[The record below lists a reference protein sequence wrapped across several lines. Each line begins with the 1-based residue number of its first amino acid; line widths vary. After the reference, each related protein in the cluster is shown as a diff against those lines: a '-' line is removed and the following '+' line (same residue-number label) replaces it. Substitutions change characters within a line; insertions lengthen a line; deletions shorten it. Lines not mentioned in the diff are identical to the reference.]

1 MVTADRIKSERRFSV
16 LSAGGLAIFLVF
28 AVNCGAQAQDFQV
41 GNLQGVF
48 DLTVSYGLG
57 IRIEDT
63 DESLVAAAN
72 GGDGSSVNT
81 DDGDL
86 NYDTGIFSNALRGN
100 AELTMLWGG
109 IGIFARGAAGYDY
122 ETEDQSRERT
132 DLTSSGRELL
142 GSDADLLDHYIS
154 GSFRVADIPVHF
166 RLGDQV
172 VNWGETNFVREG
184 IDVINPVNVTAALQP
199 ASRAIDLLSP
209 QGMLWVA
216 ATLTETFAFESFYQ
230 YEWQPLTLPPVGSF
244 FSTNDLVGGD
254 GVNLAMLTGGQYSDL
269 GTDLDDA
276 FRLPAGT
283 LGFDENFFQIPGRYV
298 DEPDDG
304 GQYGLSLIGR
314 FFDGL
319 ATKIGLHYI
328 RYNSRLPIVSGL
340 TASQAAINQTSDA
353 SVAETASDLE
363 PVYLGTGLTP
373 DEAAAEARETAEQL
387 TLSQYDNAAGYFAE
401 YPEDIDMLGV
411 SFSFSTIRTGTLFA
425 GEFSRHKD
433 FPFQIATG
441 QVLTATRSPVQYD
454 PTIGD
459 TPLGQFGADQVVSGV
474 LERDRTQFTMS
485 VTQLLG
491 PRLGS
496 DQVLIGADAA
506 FVNVDDVSGNGGIA
520 LQAVKSP
527 TDNSWGY
534 RLSLAS
540 IYSSVFG
547 ALNVV
552 PRIVFVHDVSGTTP
566 APLSTFVEDRKL
578 VQFGVSADFID
589 RWSTDLSFTGF
600 FGAGNANLL
609 SDRDIV
615 RWRLTYSF

>member
-1 MVTADRIKSERRFSV
+1 MALFVAASG
-16 LSAGGLAIFLVF
+16 A
-28 AVNCGAQAQDFQV
+28 AQAQDFQV
-41 GNLQGVF
+41 GNLQGIF
-48 DLTVSYGLG
+48 DVTVSYGLG
-57 IRIEDT
+57 IRVEDT
-63 DESLVAAAN
+63 DKSLVAAAN
-72 GGDGSSVNT
+72 GGDGVRVNN
-81 DDGDL
+81 DDGNL
-86 NYDTGIFSNALRGN
+86 NYGTGIFSNALRGN

-109 IGIFARGAAGYDY
+109 IGFYARGAAGYDY
-122 ETEDQSRERT
+122 ETENQSRERT
-132 DLTSSGRELL
+132 DLSSSGRNLL

-154 GSFRVADIPVHF
+154 GNFRVADIPVHF

-172 VNWGETNFVREG
+172 VNWGETNFVRDG
-184 IDVINPVNVTAALQP
+184 IDVINPVNITAALQP
-199 ASRAIDLLSP
+199 ASRAIDLLTP

-230 YEWQPLTLPPVGSF
+230 YEWEPLTLPPVGSY
-244 FSTNDLVGGD
+244 FSTNDLIGGD
-254 GVNLAMLTGGQYSDL
+254 GVNRAMLTGGQYSDL

-283 LGFDENFFQIPGRYV
+283 LGFDDDFFQIPGRFV

-304 GQYGLSLIGR
+304 GQYGVSLIAR

-319 ATKIGLHYI
+319 ATKIGVHYI
-328 RYNSRLPIVSGL
+328 RYHSRLPVISGL
-340 TASQAAINQTSDA
+340 TASQAAIDQTSGA
-353 SVAETASDLE
+353 SVADIAGDLE
-363 PVYLGTGLTP
+363 PIYLGTGLTP
-373 DEAAAEARETAEQL
+373 DEAAAEARTTAEQL
-387 TLSQYDNAAGYFAE
+387 TLSNYDNAAGYFAE
-401 YPEDIDMLGV
+401 YPEDIDMFGL

-425 GEFSRHKD
+425 GELSRHKD

-454 PTIGD
+454 SDIGN
-459 TPLGQFGADQVVSGV
+459 TPLGDFGANEVVSGV
-474 LERDRTQFTMS
+474 LERDRTQLTMS

-496 DQVLIGADAA
+496 DQLLIAADAA
-506 FVNVDDVSGNGGIA
+506 FVNVDDVSGNGGVA
-520 LQAVKSP
+520 LQAIKSP

-534 RLSLAS
+534 RLSLVS

-547 ALNVV
+547 ALNVS

-566 APLSTFVEDRKL
+566 APLSTFLEGRKL
-578 VQFGVSADFID
+578 VQLGVSADFID

-609 SDRDIV
+609 SDRDFI

>member
-72 GGDGSSVNT
+72 GGDGSSVNN
-81 DDGDL
+81 DDGNL

-184 IDVINPVNVTAALQP
+184 IDVINPV
-199 ASRAIDLLSP
+199 
-209 QGMLWVA
+209 
-216 ATLTETFAFESFYQ
+216 
-230 YEWQPLTLPPVGSF
+230 
-244 FSTNDLVGGD
+244 DLVGGD
-254 GVNLAMLTGGQYSDL
+254 GVNQAMLTGGQYSDL

>member
-1 MVTADRIKSERRFSV
+1 MPVTCR
-16 LSAGGLAIFLVF
+16 F
-28 AVNCGAQAQDFQV
+28 AVVLCVAAIGTAQAQDFQV
-41 GNLQGVF
+41 GNLRGIL

-57 IRIEDT
+57 IRVEDT
-63 DESLVAAAN
+63 DKSLVAAAN
-72 GGDGSSVNT
+72 GGDGVRVNN
-81 DDGDL
+81 DDGNL
-86 NYDTGIFSNALRGN
+86 NYDTGIYSNALRGN

-109 IGIFARGAAGYDY
+109 IGFYARGAAGYDY

-132 DLTSSGRELL
+132 DLTSRGRNLL
-142 GSDADLLDHYIS
+142 GSDTDLLDHYIS
-154 GSFRVADIPVHF
+154 GNFRIADVPVHF

-172 VNWGETNFVREG
+172 VNWGETNFVRDG

-199 ASRAIDLLSP
+199 ASRAIDLLTP

-230 YEWQPLTLPPVGSF
+230 YEWEPLTLPPVGSY

-254 GVNLAMLTGGQYSDL
+254 GVNLAMLTGGRYSDL

-283 LGFDENFFQIPGRYV
+283 LGFDEDFFQIPGRYV
-298 DEPDDG
+298 DEPEDG
-304 GQYGLSLIGR
+304 GQYGVSLIAR

-340 TASQAAINQTSDA
+340 TASQAAIDQTSEAAVTGIADN
-353 SVAETASDLE
+353 LE

-373 DEAAAEARETAEQL
+373 DEAVAEARATAEQL
-387 TLSQYDNAAGYFAE
+387 TLSNYDNAAGFFAE
-401 YPEDIDMLGV
+401 YPEDIDMFGL
-411 SFSFSTIRTGTLFA
+411 SFSFSTIATGTLFA
-425 GEFSRHKD
+425 GEFSRHTD

-441 QVLTATRSPVQYD
+441 QVLTAIRSPVQYN
-454 PTIGD
+454 PAIGD
-459 TPLGQFGADQVVSGV
+459 TPLGEFGADEIVSGV

-496 DQVLIGADAA
+496 DQLLMAVDAA
-506 FVNVDDVSGNGGIA
+506 FVNVDDVSGNGGVA
-520 LQAVKSP
+520 LQANKSP

-534 RLSLAS
+534 RLSLVS
-540 IYSSVFG
+540 SYSSVFG
-547 ALNVV
+547 ALNVR
-552 PRIVFVHDVSGTTP
+552 PRIVFTHDVSGTTP
-566 APLSTFVEDRKL
+566 APLSTFIEGRKL
-578 VQFGVSADFID
+578 VQLGVSADFID
-589 RWSTDLSFTGF
+589 RWSTDLSYTGF
-600 FGAGNANLL
+600 FGGGNANLL
-609 SDRDIV
+609 TDRDV
-615 RWRLTYSF
+615 VTWRLTYSF